1 MDLRHALVALA
12 VPASRAGGG
21 GGSNRGVRSGRIAAR
36 ERTAGGPGRAG
47 PLPVGLN
54 DRGASPDGVAREAE
68 RVAGA
73 AERGE
78 DGGLERGD
86 RAVGDGAD
94 RVGLGEA
101 GLGRGRGGREGEDG
115 EDEQAA
121 VGHLA
126 GGMGKYFTGSGR
138 AGLRLA
144 TEAQIGTGLIYT
156 SGSLHF
162 WIIRLR

>member
-12 VPASRAGGG
+12 VPASRAGGSG
-21 GGSNRGVRSGRIAAR
+21 GGSNRGVRSGRIAP
-36 ERTAGGPGRAG
+36 ERADGRRGG

-68 RVAGA
+68 GVAGA

-78 DGGLERGD
+78 DGGVERGGH
-86 RAVGDGAD
+86 AVGDGAD

-121 VGHLA
+121 GGHLA